1 VHNNRVAIRY
11 TDALMSSRSGALK
24 LVVGM
29 PAFNE
34 AASIADVIRRVPR
47 SFVGVSDVHVV
58 VVDDGSSDD
67 TAALARTAGAIV
79 VMHPMNLGVGTAF
92 HSQVR
97 AALRMRADLLVTID
111 ADGQF
116 NPADIGTLIQPILDG
131 DAQVCTASRF
141 ADRDLVP
148 EMPWVKKWGN
158 RRVAGLVSR
167 LTGHK
172 FHDVSCGF
180 RAYSREALLQL
191 TVRHSFTY
199 THETFLDLAAKRI
212 PIHEVPLAVRG
223 TREHGKSKVAK
234 SVLRYGMRTAAIMLR
249 TYRDQRPLSL
259 CFSLS
264 LPCFLAGIAML
275 VWSYGHLVT
284 QGTWLK
290 WAAFTGGGAVAL
302 GFALIFFGFMADI
315 ATRLRQNQEEILYW
329 LRRQAHSDDPTHE
342 IRRANAPRTSS
353 IRGSGTG

>member
-1 VHNNRVAIRY
+1 
-11 TDALMSSRSGALK
+11 MSSRSAARR

-29 PAFNE
+29 PAYNE
-34 AASIADVIRRVPR
+34 AASIVDVIGRVPT
-47 SFVGVSDVHVV
+47 SLAGISDVHVV
-58 VVDDGSSDD
+58 VVDDGSGDD
-67 TAALARTAGAIV
+67 TAALARAAGAIV
-79 VMHPMNLGVGTAF
+79 VRHPRNLGVGTAF
-92 HSQVR
+92 QSQVR

-116 NPADIGTLIQPILDG
+116 NPADIGTLIHPILDG
-131 DAQVCTASRF
+131 EALVCTASRF
-141 ADRDLVP
+141 ADRELLP

-167 LTGHK
+167 LTGQK

-212 PIHEVPLAVRG
+212 PIREVPLQVRG
-223 TREHGKSKVAK
+223 TREHGQSKVAG
-234 SVLRYGMRTAAIMLR
+234 SVVKYGMRTAAIMLR

-259 CFSLS
+259 CFALA
-264 LPCFLAGIAML
+264 LPCFLLGFLML
-275 VWSYGHLVT
+275 IWSYGHLIGY
-284 QGTWLK
+284 GTWIK
-290 WAAFTGGGAVAL
+290 WAAFAGGGAIAL
-302 GFALIFFGFMADI
+302 AFALLFFGFMADI

-329 LRRQAHSDDPTHE
+329 LRRQAESEDLSREMLGPEEEGTTRQDASATAGGSP
-342 IRRANAPRTSS
+342 RR
-353 IRGSGTG
+353 G